1 MATKRIAFN
10 RDTKIVTVLEETGD
24 VPSGSEVIGTFVHE
38 DQLDPLGPVL
48 NHVLFHHVRDLL
60 YPLGEWNFQTVKIQY
75 GEDVEPLD
83 IAALRQSGEA
93 EINLVVGD
101 TYQLDEEGATYKTAD
116 EGVVTVAEDGLVE
129 AVGEGTTTITVT
141 KDEEEVNLTVW
152 VSAEQ
157 AVSPEENAEG

>member
-60 YPLGEWNFQTVKIQY
+60 YPLGEWNFQMVKIQY
-75 GEDVEPLD
+75 GENVEPLN
-83 IAALRQSGEA
+83 IAAMRQSGEA

-101 TYQLDEEGATYKTAD
+101 TYQLDEEGATYKSAD
-116 EGVVTVAEDGLVE
+116 ESIVTVAEDGLVE

-141 KDEEEVNLTVW
+141 KDGQEVNLTVW

-157 AVSPEENAEG
+157 AVTPEENVEG